1 MNNLV
6 HAIQAIKGIAAIAQ
20 LAEEANGRAPY
31 QVRERVNP
39 FDLPDREFQ
48 GRYRF
53 SKNGVQRLA
62 NLLRPQLQAR
72 DGQRNPFTVEQIVCC
87 GLDYLGGGH
96 FQRTEGVCSRSCTSS
111 AFNMAYKF
119 IDALLTHKD
128 EFVRL
133 PDRERRERNAREVL
147 RKHHLFNVNYGIDGS
162 HFTFKEKPR

>member
-1 MNNLV
+1 MALL
-6 HAIQAIKGIAAIAQ
+6 GS
-20 LAEEANGRAPY
+20 LSSRASY
-31 QVRERVNP
+31 QVCERINP
-39 FDLPDREFQ
+39 CDLPVREFH

-53 SKNGVQRLA
+53 SKNGVHRLA
-62 NLLRPQLQAR
+62 NLLRPQLQVR
-72 DGQRNPFTVEQIVCC
+72 DGRGNLFTVEHIVSC
-87 GLDYLGGGH
+87 GLNYLGGGH
-96 FQRTEGVCSRSCTSS
+96 FQRTEGVCSRSCASS
-111 AFNMAYKF
+111 ALNMAYKF